1 MPEGDAVTVGEAG
14 AAGLA
19 KFGAEPLDLF
29 FAAGGPAPRR
39 SRGLSGSFSSEV
51 VDGSGEDGS
60 GGCAADAEVG
70 ELAAV
75 PD

>member
-1 MPEGDAVTVGEAG
+1 MPEGDAATFGEAG

-19 KFGAEPLDLF
+19 KLGAGPLGLF

-39 SRGLSGSFSSEV
+39 NRGLSGSFSSEV

-60 GGCAADAEVG
+60 GGAADAEVG
-70 ELAAV
+70 ELAGV